1 MDYPEYVKMT
11 ARVGELIEASRFQ
24 EAVEVLYKLILGD
37 ISDVDK
43 GALCIRMASVQDRMG
58 KTDEAIAWYDKGIGY
73 EQGCQN
79 YSVFENKA
87 QYLAQIGQYKDSVA
101 MYESLLGLPSVSEAE
116 KQRIRKVIQSVLSRS
131 MREWQ

>member
-1 MDYPEYVKMT
+1 MEYQEFTRMT
-11 ARVGELIEASRFQ
+11 AQADEQIAASRFQ

-37 ISDVDK
+37 ISDVDR
-43 GALCIRMASVQDRMG
+43 AVLCIRMAFVHDRMG

-79 YSVFENKA
+79 YAVFENKA
-87 QYLAQIGQYKDSVA
+87 QYLAQIGHTKDSVA
-101 MYESLLGLPSVSEAE
+101 MYESLLGMPSVSEAE
-116 KQRIRKVIQSVLSRS
+116 KQRIRKVIQSVLSQS